1 MSLFC
6 ILFDPQ
12 ICEIA
17 ILLEGLTLTNNYNFI
32 DQNVQECQP
41 EFLHDLVLKMKAY
54 IFTPGD
60 SICRKGEVAREMFII
75 ADGILEV
82 ISETGRVL
90 TTMKAGDFFGEIGIL
105 NLDGLNK

>member
-1 MSLFC
+1 
-6 ILFDPQ
+6 
-12 ICEIA
+12 
-17 ILLEGLTLTNNYNFI
+17 
-32 DQNVQECQP
+32 
-41 EFLHDLVLKMKAY
+41 MKAY

-82 ISETGRVL
+82 LSETGRVL

-105 NLDGLNK
+105 NLDGLNKYGLGSLSIKQQNKINNYYFQFILQTNSRCSIRWLLRTIFTIT

>member
-1 MSLFC
+1 
-6 ILFDPQ
+6 
-12 ICEIA
+12 
-17 ILLEGLTLTNNYNFI
+17 
-32 DQNVQECQP
+32 
-41 EFLHDLVLKMKAY
+41 MKAY

-82 ISETGRVL
+82 LSETGRVL

-105 NLDGLNK
+105 NLDGLNKYGLGIYPSNNKSKYNQ